1 MLDSDPSDMSQMN
14 FGLLHEETIKTP
26 SPAVIVPHGIPSIP
40 LVTED
45 ILHFIK
51 C

>member
-1 MLDSDPSDMSQMN
+1 MLDSDLSDMSPMN
-14 FGLLHEETIKTP
+14 FGLLHEETIKTT
-26 SPAVIVPHGIPSIP
+26 SPVTVPHGIP
-40 LVTED
+40 LVAVD